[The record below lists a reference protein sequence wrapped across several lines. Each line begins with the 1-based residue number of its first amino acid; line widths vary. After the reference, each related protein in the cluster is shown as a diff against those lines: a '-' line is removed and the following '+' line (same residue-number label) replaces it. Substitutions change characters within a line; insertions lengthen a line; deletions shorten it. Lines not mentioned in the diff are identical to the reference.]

1 MTHLND
7 LIAMAEKKRRNI
19 IGNKCSPLHFRK
31 SRCDFPALKL
41 FRFPEKD
48 PTMLMNWANKYQL
61 T

>member
-1 MTHLND
+1 
-7 LIAMAEKKRRNI
+7 MAEKKRRNI